1 MESARIHSTV
11 PVINTDDIV
20 KSLKYYQ
27 DVLGF
32 TFDFKYGEPVV
43 YAGVNSGAAEL
54 YFTHNPDFVRVLRE
68 EKIHSDV
75 FIWVTD
81 ADNLYNLHVRNGAE
95 VIEPISDRPW
105 GARQYVVKEPNGYYL
120 KFAQPI

>member
-1 MESARIHSTV
+1 MDSAQIHSTV

-20 KSLKYYQ
+20 KSLAYYQ
-27 DVLGF
+27 NVLGF
-32 TFDFKYGEPVV
+32 TIDFTYGEPAV
-43 YAGVNSGAAEL
+43 YAGVNSGKAEL
-54 YFTHNPDFVRVLRE
+54 YFTYNPDFVRILRE
-68 EKIHSDV
+68 EKFHSDV

-81 ADNLYNLHVRNGAE
+81 ADNLYNLHLRNGAE
-95 VIEPISDRPW
+95 IIEPISDRPW